1 MYEFWCDSV
10 KPKHCEETKMCCM
23 DKDGQFHC
31 IHKTDLLPP
40 PPLPPQKKIKN
51 KKVLELMKD
60 ELDGENM
67 TKFFRLTARTY
78 SYLIDDS
85 SEN

>member
-1 MYEFWCDSV
+1 M
-10 KPKHCEETKMCCM
+10 
-23 DKDGQFHC
+23 
-31 IHKTDLLPP
+31 LPP
-40 PPLPPQKKIKN
+40 PPPFLPSPPKKIKN